1 MSNAAGVKR
10 SLSKNPN
17 MIRTMI
23 GTGMTLIILLSY
35 AVYSNTVDSEYYG
48 YSTTN
53 EALVMDLQSETEG
66 KASWF
71 YTTRAAIT
79 WVNVSVDG
87 APDSGATLVVEAEG
101 INSEWYYSPN
111 LGLLSG
117 TNYVCNEPE
126 SDYSSILETCSFER
140 SHSMELSEGSGIMRG
155 RASLELPIEGLG
167 FLENEDIGKAEIEA
181 REKIDTQNK
190 TITWRISI
198 VSDGQEIPS
207 DDVEVHAVVTTHE
220 FVSIEQFKIDP
231 VQETIYSFASLVGCF
246 FLVLVI
252 PLMVYFSAVYKER
265 RDEVIRL
272 SVSEE

>member
-1 MSNAAGVKR
+1 
-10 SLSKNPN
+10 
-17 MIRTMI
+17 MI
-23 GTGMTLIILLSY
+23 GTGMTLIIILSY

-53 EALVMDLQSETEG
+53 EPLEMGLQEEAGG

-79 WVNVSVDG
+79 WVNVSVEG

-101 INSEWYYSPN
+101 VNSEWYYSPN
-111 LGLLSG
+111 LGLVGG

-126 SDYSSILETCSFER
+126 TDYSDIMESCSFER
-140 SHSMELSEGSGIMRG
+140 SHSMELNDGSGIMRG
-155 RASLELPIEGLG
+155 RVSLDLPIEGLG
-167 FLENEDIGKAEIEA
+167 YLENEDISKAEIEF
-181 REKIDTQNK
+181 REKIDSQNK

-198 VSDGQEIPS
+198 EKDGELIPS
-207 DDVEVHAVVTTHE
+207 DGVEVRAVVTTHE
-220 FVSIEQFKIDP
+220 FIGIEQFKIDP

-252 PLMVYFSAVYKER
+252 PMMIYFSAVYKER
-265 RDEVIRL
+265 RDEDIRL

>member
-1 MSNAAGVKR
+1 
-10 SLSKNPN
+10 
-17 MIRTMI
+17 
-23 GTGMTLIILLSY
+23 MTLILLLSY

-53 EALVMDLQSETEG
+53 KTLEMDLQSESEG

-71 YTTRAAIT
+71 YTTRAPIT

-87 APDSGATLVVEAEG
+87 VPESGAILVVEAEG
-101 INSEWYYSPN
+101 VNSEWYYSPN
-111 LGLLSG
+111 LGLVGG

-126 SDYSSILETCSFER
+126 SDYSDILETCSFER

-155 RASLELPIEGLG
+155 RVSLELPIEGLG
-167 FLENEDIGKAEIEA
+167 YLENENISKAETEA
-181 REKIDTQNK
+181 REKIDSQNK

-198 VSDGQEIPS
+198 ESEGQEIPS
-207 DDVEVHAVVTTHE
+207 DGVEIHAVVTTHE

-252 PLMVYFSAVYKER
+252 PLMAYFSAVYKEK
-265 RDEVIRL
+265 RDEGIRL
-272 SVSEE
+272 SASEE